1 MPGAGLSSPPILP
14 LDVDTGARPRASE
27 GFAPV
32 PPREGLMQALVR
44 HYAELIDHVRQHLA
58 RRGGD
63 RATAGDVVHDVCVQ
77 IAQTPPRQPVR
88 VPLAFL
94 RHVATCRAIDLH
106 RIESGRRAWVQSCET
121 LPEVADDRAAA
132 LDPLRVLAGRQGL
145 SLLAAAIDA
154 LPPRARDAFVM
165 HRVHQLPQAEVA
177 QRMGIS
183 LKAVEKHLRLA
194 QAALRQYVLQDLA

>member
-1 MPGAGLSSPPILP
+1 MPGAGLSSPSILSLP
-14 LDVDTGARPRASE
+14 AEPNAGRGLGEP
-27 GFAPV
+27 FAPAA
-32 PPREGLMQALVR
+32 PREGVMQVLVR
-44 HYAELIDHVRQHLA
+44 HYADLVDHVRQHLA

-77 IAQTPPRQPVR
+77 IAQTPPREAVQ

-121 LPEVADDRAAA
+121 LPEAVDDRSAA
-132 LDPLRVLAGRQGL
+132 LDPFRILAGRQGL
-145 SLLAAAIDA
+145 GLLAAAIEA
-154 LPPRARDAFVM
+154 LPPRAREAFVM
-165 HRVHQLPQAEVA
+165 HRVHELPQSEVA

-194 QAALRQYVLQDLA
+194 QAALRQALA